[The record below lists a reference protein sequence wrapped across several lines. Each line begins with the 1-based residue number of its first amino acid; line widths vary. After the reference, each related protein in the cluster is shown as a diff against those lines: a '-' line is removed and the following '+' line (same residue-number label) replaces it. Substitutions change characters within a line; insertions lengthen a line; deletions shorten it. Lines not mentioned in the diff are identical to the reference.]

1 MHAGP
6 VRRHCVVPMGAAEA
20 VALKMPAPA
29 AVETAVFLSQRRRHR
44 HEERSRQRY
53 RNADAIPD
61 SYHVH
66 ACLLTG
72 WTLATV
78 TIPYNAPPEG
88 ALTGD
93 TWA

>member
-1 MHAGP
+1 MA
-6 VRRHCVVPMGAAEA
+6 
-20 VALKMPAPA
+20 APA
-29 AVETAVFLSQRRRHR
+29 AVETAVLLSQCGRHR
-44 HEERSRQRY
+44 HEERSCQRY

-72 WTLATV
+72 WTFPTV
-78 TIPYNAPPEG
+78 TLPYNAPPEG

>member
-1 MHAGP
+1 M
-6 VRRHCVVPMGAAEA
+6 RTAEA
-20 VALKMPAPA
+20 VPLEMAATA
-29 AVETAVFLSQRRRHR
+29 AVETAVILSQRRRHR
-44 HEERSRQRY
+44 YQERSCQRY

-72 WTLATV
+72 WTFPTV

-88 ALTGD
+88 ALTGG